1 MYADFDASKR
11 PEISSIKEIR
21 MQKIDQSVVTTMR
34 VLAAEAVQKANSGH
48 PGLPI
53 GAAPMAYA
61 LWKQMKHDPADR
73 KWPGRDR
80 FVLSAGHASML
91 EYALLHCFG
100 YDLPIEEIKN
110 FRQWGS
116 KTPGHPEYGHTL
128 GVETTTGPLGQG
140 FATAVGMAMAEARMA
155 AHFNREGFPVV
166 DNYTYALTGDG
177 CLMEGVSAEAASLAG
192 TQKLGKLIVLY
203 DRNLI
208 TIEGSTTIAF
218 TEDVGKRFEA
228 YGWQVQNVSDGEDI
242 DAIAKAISAAKAESE
257 KPSLIIVRTEIAH
270 GTPKAGKSSAH
281 GEPLGEENIQ
291 LMKKFYGWEHE
302 EAFFVSEDVKSF
314 AEAVRAQGKKEHD
327 AFNAMWE
334 SYKAKYPELDR
345 EWAQWHSSEL
355 PAALENDERLWKW
368 ESPAATR
375 ATSGTVLNILSEY
388 LPNLFGGSADLA
400 PSNKTELKGK
410 PFFTSEDRD
419 APNIHFGIR
428 EFAMACACNGIM
440 LYGGLHAYCAT
451 FLVFADY
458 LKPALRLSAL
468 MKQNVLYVLT
478 HDSIGVGEDGPTHQP
493 IEQIASLRAT
503 PDTLVFRPADGKE
516 TSACYLAALKS
527 GLPSV
532 MALTRQNLPQYE
544 NSGKAAMRGGY
555 VLRDCEGRPDVILLA
570 SGSEVELCMKAAE
583 ALQKEKL
590 HARVVSMPC
599 TELFD
604 KQEESYRES
613 VLPKDVRAR
622 VAVEAATSFG
632 WHKYVGLD
640 GKCITLD
647 HFGAS
652 APAGILFKEFGFT
665 VENVVAA
672 AKELM
677 A

>member
-1 MYADFDASKR
+1 
-11 PEISSIKEIR
+11 
-21 MQKIDQSVVTTMR
+21 MQKTDQSVVTTMR

-61 LWKQMKHDPADR
+61 VWKQMKHDPADPA
-73 KWPGRDR
+73 WAGRDR

-91 EYALLHCFG
+91 EYALLHVFG
-100 YDLPIEEIKN
+100 YDMPIEEIQN

-116 KTPGHPEYGHTL
+116 KTPGHPEFGHTP

-140 FATAVGMAMAEARMA
+140 FATAVGMAMAEARLA

-166 DNYTYALTGDG
+166 DNYTYVLCGDG
-177 CLMEGVSAEAASLAG
+177 CLMEGVAAEAASLAG

-208 TIEGSTTIAF
+208 TIEGSTDIAF
-218 TEDVGKRFEA
+218 TEDVGARFEA
-228 YGWQVQNVSDGEDI
+228 YGWQVQKLCDGEDVDGI
-242 DAIAKAISAAKAESE
+242 SAAIEAAKAETE

-270 GTPKAGKSSAH
+270 GTPKAGKASAH
-281 GEPLGEENIQ
+281 GEPLGEENIH
-291 LMKKFYGWEHE
+291 LMKQFYGWKE
-302 EAFFVSEDVKSF
+302 EAPFFVPEDVKAF
-314 AEAVRAQGKKEHD
+314 AAAQREKGKAAHD

-334 SYKAKYPELDR
+334 GYKAQYPGLDA
-345 EWAQWHSSEL
+345 EWAKWHDKAL
-355 PAALENDERLWKW
+355 PEALVNDERLWNWGEK
-368 ESPAATR
+368 PQATR
-375 ATSGTVLNILSEY
+375 ATSGTVLNVLAEH

-410 PFFTSEDRD
+410 GFFSPESRD
-419 APNIHFGIR
+419 ASNIHFGIR
-428 EFAMACACNGIM
+428 EFAMACACNGMM
-440 LYGGLHAYCAT
+440 LYGGLRAYCAT

-493 IEQIASLRAT
+493 IEQVASLRAT

-516 TSACYLAALKS
+516 TAACYLAALQS
-527 GLPSV
+527 GLPAA

-555 VLRDCEGRPDVILLA
+555 VLRDCEGQPELILLG
-570 SGSEVELCMKAAE
+570 SGSEVELCMKAA
-583 ALQKEKL
+583 ALLAEEGRKV
-590 HARVVSMPC
+590 RVVSMPC
-599 TELFD
+599 MELFD
-604 KQEESYRES
+604 KQDAEYRES
-613 VLPKDVRAR
+613 VLPKTVRAR
-622 VAVEAATSFG
+622 VAVEAGTSFG

-640 GKCITLD
+640 GACLTID

-652 APAGILFKEFGFT
+652 APASRLFKEFGFT
-665 VENVVAA
+665 VENLVDVAKGVLA
-672 AKELM
+672 
-677 A
+677 